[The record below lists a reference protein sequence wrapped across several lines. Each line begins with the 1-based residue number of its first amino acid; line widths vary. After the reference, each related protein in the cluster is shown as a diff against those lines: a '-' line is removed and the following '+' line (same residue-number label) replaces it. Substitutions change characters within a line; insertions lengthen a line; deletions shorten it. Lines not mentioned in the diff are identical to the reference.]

1 MTPKVLYTID
11 VVMTIADKQF
21 QTCHML
27 IYVFTPILNAK
38 IVFFWQKQH
47 YSTGKSKNI
56 RIFAAKNQ
64 HYESFYD

>member
-1 MTPKVLYTID
+1 
-11 VVMTIADKQF
+11 
-21 QTCHML
+21 ML